1 MILNRHVWV
10 LKKIFLM
17 KNILTIFFF
26 LCISFSPLYSQT
38 PAWSVKENDY
48 QYTMTFVAKLN
59 VDDKQLINPAD
70 KVGAF
75 VGTTCRGVS
84 GITYVASEKN
94 YYSYLTVFAN
104 EQAENVSFKLYDSA
118 ANKTTTVTK
127 QITFVVNEHRG
138 NLFQSYS
145 IAEPALNNVSTI
157 LSFNFLDIKSISST
171 ITNGQIKIN
180 VFESYAL
187 TELKPVFTISKGA
200 TLLKD
205 RLIQKSGETLGDFS
219 NLVNYQVLSEDE
231 STLTSYAVSV
241 STIKNP
247 ILFYKKDAVCYAPGA
262 LKVISKKEGIPV
274 SLTSDGKTIVT
285 KSISNGEAIFP
296 NLNAGSYVVTIENEF
311 KIINIVLI
319 EK

>member
-1 MILNRHVWV
+1 MLGQAP
-10 LKKIFLM
+10 
-17 KNILTIFFF
+17 T
-26 LCISFSPLYSQT
+26 
-38 PAWSVKENDY
+38 WSVKENNY

-59 VDDKQLINPAD
+59 VDGKQLINPEDRVA
-70 KVGAF
+70 AF
-75 VGTTCRGVS
+75 VGNTCRGVS
-84 GITYVASEKN
+84 GVTYVTSDKN
-94 YYSYLTVFAN
+94 YYAYITVFAN
-104 EQAENVSFKLYDSA
+104 EQAENISFKLYDSA
-118 ANKTTTVTK
+118 ANKIATVSK
-127 QITFVVNEHRG
+127 QITFVVNEHKG

-171 ITNGQIKIN
+171 ITNGQVKIN

-187 TELKPVFTISKGA
+187 TDLKPVFALSTGA
-200 TLLKD
+200 TLLKN

-231 STLTSYAVSV
+231 STLTSYAVNV

-247 ILFYKKDAVCYAPGA
+247 TLFYKKDAVCYAPGA
-262 LKVISKKEGIPV
+262 LKVVSKKEGIPV

-285 KSISNGEAIFP
+285 KLISDGEVIFP

-311 KIINIVLI
+311 KIINILLI